1 MLEAEESFQH
11 ATRGNVMRDSDVHN
25 SDAAH
30 DRHQA
35 AENYRLSLDRYRE
48 AIFALARYI
57 LHDSE

>member
-11 ATRGNVMRDSDVHN
+11 ASRGNVMRESDLHN
-25 SDAAH
+25 SEAAH
-30 DRHQA
+30 DQHKA

-48 AIFALARYI
+48 AIFALARHI